1 MWNVSKYEVF
11 SGLYFSAFARNSERY
26 FISLCIHTE
35 YGKIR
40 TRKNSVFGHFSRSE
54 SYNLRVLS
62 QGYSHKFQGFYL
74 CKNHKLFS
82 TNTMIQFLAIHKSSL
97 RVFWF
102 FQRKYWPEMGKTE
115 LIWRWTTTTIITKTT
130 KTNQNNKSKRKILLV
145 GLGHHTG
152 NFLPPNTWNY
162 LLLVRVS

>member
-1 MWNVSKYEVF
+1 MKCVQIRSFFWSVF
-11 SGLYFSAFARNSERY
+11 SRIRTEFGEILH
-26 FISLCIHTE
+26 ISLYSVRIRE
-35 YGKIR
+35 IR
-40 TRKNSVFGHFSRSE
+40 TRKNSVFEHFSRSE

-62 QGYSHKFQGFYL
+62 QGYSHKFQGFCL

-97 RVFWF
+97 RAFWF

-130 KTNQNNKSKRKILLV
+130 KTKQNNKEVKEK
-145 GLGHHTG
+145 
-152 NFLPPNTWNY
+152 FY
-162 LLLVRVS
+162 